1 MKKRNLTKMLAVMA
15 AATMAM
21 TALAGCGGSSKE
33 ETTAAAAETTA
44 AAAEETTAA
53 AAAEETT
60 AAAAVA
66 DTDWEGA
73 ATAAGLSGKVTYMH
87 FGDDYEREM
96 YANVFSSYQ
105 KYAPNV
111 EIEQMYVPSDYYTKL
126 QTLATADSLPDL
138 FWVAESSARMYY
150 DAGLLSNLDAY
161 LEQYP
166 QLTEDIIDGVLDF
179 GNFDGSQYAFPKDWT
194 SYVMYINKDM
204 FKEAGVEAP
213 TNDWTVEEYKDLA
226 AQLTKMSED
235 GSRVDVYGT
244 AINNYRADWIN
255 WMGNYDAE
263 WFKDGKS
270 NLSCDEAKQ
279 GLGVMYDLVQ
289 AGSAP
294 SPGTVSATGDSE
306 DRLFIIGKVAMYP
319 SGRWVIPSFR
329 SECDFEWDAVEMP
342 KGTTRTCPF
351 ICGMVAIA
359 ETSENKDIAANVLS
373 YQMSDEGLALV
384 MESAL
389 SLPVYNDLMANENY
403 VNTPPSAEA
412 FINTAAYLGNPSQ
425 IEACKTGKFSEYN
438 SMINA
443 GLSEAFEGL
452 VPLDEALAKIDE
464 QANTTLF
471 TD

>member
-1 MKKRNLTKMLAVMA
+1 MKKKKVMAMLAVAAMMTVALTGCGGGGATTTAAGDMTAAGDTTAAGNTAAADETA
-15 AATMAM
+15 AAT
-21 TALAGCGGSSKE
+21 
-33 ETTAAAAETTA
+33 
-44 AAAEETTAA
+44 
-53 AAAEETT
+53 
-60 AAAAVA
+60 

-73 ATAAGLSGKVTYMH
+73 SVASGLSGKVTYMH
-87 FGDDYEREM
+87 SGDDYEREM

-105 KYAPNV
+105 KYAPGV

-150 DAGLLSNLDAY
+150 DAGLLANMDDY
-161 LEQYP
+161 LKQYP
-166 QLTEDIIDGVLDF
+166 QLTEDIIDGVLEF
-179 GNFDGSQYAFPKDWT
+179 GQFDGSQYAFPKDWT

-226 AQLTKMSED
+226 AQMTQMSAD
-235 GSRVDVYGT
+235 GSRVEVYGT

-270 NLSCDEAKQ
+270 NLSSPEAKQ

-319 SGRWVIPSFR
+319 SGRWTIPSFR

-351 ICGMVAIA
+351 ICSMVGIA
-359 ETSENKDIAANVLS
+359 STSENKDIAANVLS

-389 SLPVYNDLMANENY
+389 SLPVYKDLMANEKY

-412 FINTAAYLGNPSQ
+412 FINTSEYLGNPSQ
-425 IEACKTGKFSEYN
+425 LEVCKTGKFSEYN

-443 GLSEAFEGL
+443 GLSEAFEGNTT
-452 VPLDEALAKIDE
+452 LDEALAKIDE

-471 TD
+471 NN

>member
-1 MKKRNLTKMLAVMA
+1 MKKKKVMAMLAVAAMMTVALTGCGGGGATTTAAGDTTAAGNTAAADETA
-15 AATMAM
+15 AAT
-21 TALAGCGGSSKE
+21 
-33 ETTAAAAETTA
+33 
-44 AAAEETTAA
+44 
-53 AAAEETT
+53 
-60 AAAAVA
+60 

-73 ATAAGLSGKVTYMH
+73 SVASGLSGKVTYMH
-87 FGDDYEREM
+87 SGDDYEREM

-105 KYAPNV
+105 KYAPGV

-150 DAGLLSNLDAY
+150 DAGLLANMDDY
-161 LEQYP
+161 LKQYP
-166 QLTEDIIDGVLDF
+166 QLTEDIIDGVLEF
-179 GNFDGSQYAFPKDWT
+179 GQFDGSQYAFPKDWT

-226 AQLTKMSED
+226 AQMTQMSAD
-235 GSRVDVYGT
+235 GSRVEVYGT

-270 NLSCDEAKQ
+270 NLSSPEAKQ

-319 SGRWVIPSFR
+319 SGRWTIPSFR

-351 ICGMVAIA
+351 ICSMVGIA
-359 ETSENKDIAANVLS
+359 STSENKDIAANVLS

-389 SLPVYNDLMANENY
+389 SLPVYKDLMANEKY

-412 FINTAAYLGNPSQ
+412 FINTSEYLGNPSQ
-425 IEACKTGKFSEYN
+425 LEVCKTGKFSEYN

-443 GLSEAFEGL
+443 GLSEAFEGNTT
-452 VPLDEALAKIDE
+452 LDEALAKIDE

-471 TD
+471 NN

>member
-1 MKKRNLTKMLAVMA
+1 MKKQLIFGLMA
-15 AATMAM
+15 GTMALSL
-21 TALAGCGGSSKE
+21 TACGGGNS
-33 ETTAAAAETTA
+33 ETTAAASNDTQATADSTA
-44 AAAEETTAA
+44 AAADSTAATDSAA
-53 AAAEETT
+53 AAS
-60 AAAAVA
+60 
-66 DTDWEGA
+66 DWEGA
-73 ATAAGLSGKVTYMH
+73 EIAATLSGNVTYMH
-87 FGDDYEREM
+87 GGDDYEREL
-96 YANVFSSYQ
+96 YRGIFDDYEAL
-105 KYAPNV
+105 APGV
-111 EIEQMYVPSDYYTKL
+111 KIEQLYVPSDYYTKL
-126 QTLATADSLPDL
+126 QTLAAGDSLPDIFTVGEGSL
-138 FWVAESSARMYY
+138 
-150 DAGLLSNLDAY
+150 GLYASTGY
-161 LEQYP
+161 LAPIDDYLKQYP
-166 QLTEDIIDGVLDF
+166 ALTADLADGLIDF
-179 GNFDGSQYAFPKDWT
+179 GNYEGVQYGMIGGYT
-194 SYVMYINKDM
+194 GYVMYLNKDL
-204 FKEAGVEAP
+204 FKEAGVDLP
-213 TNDWTVEEYKDLA
+213 TTDWTVEDYKNIA
-226 AQLTKMSED
+226 AQMTKKSED

-270 NLSCDEAKQ
+270 NLTSPEAKQ

-319 SGRWVIPSFR
+319 SGRWTIPSFR

-351 ICGMVAIA
+351 ICSMVGIA
-359 ETSENKDIAANVLS
+359 STSENKDIAANVLS

-389 SLPVYNDLMANENY
+389 SLPVYKDLMANEKY

-412 FINTAAYLGNPSQ
+412 FINTSEYLGNASQ
-425 IEACKTGKFSEYN
+425 LEVCKTGKFSEYN

-443 GLSEAFEGL
+443 GLSEAFEGNTT
-452 VPLDEALAKIDE
+452 LDEALAKIDE

-471 TD
+471 NN